1 MATATLDT
9 PLTGLA
15 VEPAL
20 FKAINGAVASA
31 LTMCNCRARCVGL
44 SSVPAHDTGII
55 SGLVGVHGNVSG
67 FVTVNMAERFALRAV
82 GGLMQDTY
90 DTLNAQVV
98 DGVGEISNIIA
109 GGIKSSLGGTPWA
122 FTHITVPSVIVGS
135 GYRMAYARGLEFVC
149 GVFEHV
155 DPDAVMF
162 ADRMLQVSMSLLR
175 L

>member
-1 MATATLDT
+1 MAAATLDS
-9 PLTGLA
+9 PVTGLS
-15 VEPAL
+15 VEPIL
-20 FKAINGAVASA
+20 FKSINTAVASA

-67 FVTVNMAERFALRAV
+67 FVTVNMSERFALHAV
-82 GGLMQDTY
+82 GGLMQDSY
-90 DTLNAQVV
+90 DSLNAQVV
-98 DGVGEISNIIA
+98 DGVGEISNLIA

-122 FTHITVPSVIVGS
+122 FTHITVPSVIVGT

-149 GVFEHV
+149 GLFEHI
-155 DPDAVMF
+155 DPEAVLF
-162 ADRMLQVSMSLLR
+162 SDRMLQVSMSLLR